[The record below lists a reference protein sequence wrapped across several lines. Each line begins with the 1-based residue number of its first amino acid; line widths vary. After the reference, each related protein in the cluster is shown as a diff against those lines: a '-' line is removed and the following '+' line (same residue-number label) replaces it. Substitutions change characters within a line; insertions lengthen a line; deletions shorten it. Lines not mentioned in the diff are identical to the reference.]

1 MRLLK
6 KSLLVGGSWTALAL
20 LTTPTHAQDVAEA
33 EEQQEEAEAGGTIEG
48 DPIVVTGSRLRRD
61 TYNTNAPVDIVT
73 REETILAGTASVAD
87 ALQNSTLASGSAQ
100 LNEAYLGFVSPGGA
114 AANSIGLR
122 GLGPQRTLVL
132 LNGRRLSPAGV
143 GPELVA
149 ADLNVLPNAILER
162 VEVLREGASSIY
174 GSDAIAGVI
183 NLITEEVDGVTLD
196 FYTNQ
201 PIEHGGGGRTYRA
214 AVSGGTVFDGGY
226 VSGSFE
232 YREQTPLKGRDR
244 EEFGCPTDLLFDQ
257 DTGEPV
263 GQRVPGSDELRCF
276 PFDGGGIAQNYLL
289 VADTG
294 VDRFSYRDGDITQPY
309 LVNDLNARPLF
320 SRRQLDAD
328 VTSGLKTY
336 TGFLSAGLDVGALG
350 NAEIYGEALITRRES
365 QQDDANQ
372 INYNAGAIGFE
383 VGPRTAPNS
392 ITGLPVVAYPFA
404 PTALDTGGAQILRPF
419 IVAPIV
425 DRSQEVNYYRGVAGI
440 RGDLGIGNFRYD
452 ASLVY
457 SLTDSTASIQG
468 IDTRKFR
475 NAVTAVLAPAG
486 TPEQFVTVAG
496 PGTVGAGNRYTCAA
510 NVEAGNY
517 LPGANCVL
525 FNFTDPNVL
534 AGNIPEASFNYLYE
548 DVVGETT
555 FEQITG
561 QLIVDGTLF
570 DLPAGPVNVAV
581 GAEFRRDSID
591 DNPSEIAQSG
601 NFYNFT
607 SSGRTKGSDEVIEA
621 FGEASIPILANK
633 PFFYELSLDAS
644 ARITDYESY
653 GSDFTYRVGGTWAPT
668 EFLRLRGSYGTAYR
682 APNLFEQ
689 FVADQTGFFPA
700 SFDPCDEFASVFDP
714 SSNRYQNCL
723 ADLTPILGESGALNF
738 TATGGPQVITQGGRD
753 VLEAETSTSWG
764 LGAILTFPSVGLSLT
779 VDYFNIEV
787 NGQVDLL
794 GSGILTRC
802 FNSDQFRNGNE
813 FCEFIEA
820 RDDGQGN
827 LTSFRNPY
835 LNIASQRA
843 EGIDFSARY
852 STALFGGQLTADLRA
867 TRMLTQEL
875 QSFEGDDPIN
885 YNGRLAF
892 QSSLGGPEWVG
903 DADIRYSF
911 GDVTIRYGLQ
921 YVGVMDGNEFVEEGL
936 LPAPVVGGEP
946 VDFDLVAEE
955 YFEHNLSIQ
964 WRIEDLGQFTLGVN
978 NLFDNEP
985 SVISSAGGFPR
996 IGNYFNYSGYDIIG
1010 RSVFLNVTR
1019 NF

>member
-1 MRLLK
+1 MNTLLRT
-6 KSLLVGGSWTALAL
+6 LLVGSSLTVMAGLAAPALAQEV
-20 LTTPTHAQDVAEA
+20 PDASASQDEDV
-33 EEQQEEAEAGGTIEG
+33 QEEAAPTNE
-48 DPIVVTGSRLRRD
+48 IVVTGSRVRRE
-61 TYNTNAPVDIVT
+61 TYNTNAPVDVVT
-73 REETILAGTASVAD
+73 REETVLAGTASVAD
-87 ALQNSTLASGSAQ
+87 ALQDSTLASGSAQ

-143 GPELVA
+143 GPELIA
-149 ADLNVLPNAILER
+149 ADLNVLPNAILQR
-162 VEVLREGASSIY
+162 IEVLREGASSIY
-174 GSDAIAGVI
+174 GSDAIAGVV
-183 NLITEEVDGVTLD
+183 NLITDEVDGVTVD

-201 PIEHGGGGRTYRA
+201 PVEHGGGGRTYRA
-214 AVSGGTVFDGGY
+214 SVTGGTVFDGGY
-226 VSGSFE
+226 ITGSFE
-232 YREQTPLKGRDR
+232 YREQTPLKVRDR
-244 EEFGCPTDLLFDQ
+244 EEFRCPTDLLTDP

-276 PFDGGGIAQNYLL
+276 PFDSGGIAQNYLL

-294 VDRFSYRDGDITQPY
+294 INRYSYRDGDITQPY
-309 LVNDLNARPLF
+309 LVNDLDIRPLA
-320 SRRQLDAD
+320 SRRQLDVD
-328 VTSGLKTY
+328 VTSALRTF
-336 TGFLSAGLDVGALG
+336 TGFLSAGVDVGALG
-350 NAEIYGEALITRRES
+350 NAEIYGEALVTRRES
-365 QQDDANQ
+365 QQNDIAQ
-372 INYNAGAIGFE
+372 INYNADTIGFE
-383 VGPRTAPNS
+383 VGPRAAATS

-404 PTALDTGGAQILRPF
+404 PTALDTGGTQILRPF
-419 IVAPIV
+419 IVPPIV

-440 RGDLGIGNFRYD
+440 RGDLGFGNFRYD
-452 ASLVY
+452 ASVVY
-457 SLTDSTASIQG
+457 SLTDSTSTVEG
-468 IDTRKFR
+468 IDARKFR
-475 NAVTAVLAPAG
+475 NAVTAVIAPDG
-486 TPEQFVTVAG
+486 TPDQFVTVAG

-510 NVEAGNY
+510 NVAGGNY

-525 FNFTDPNVL
+525 FNFADPAVL
-534 AGNIPEASFNYLYE
+534 AGDIPQASLNYLYE
-548 DVVGETT
+548 DVVGETS

-561 QLIVDGTLF
+561 QLILDGTLL
-570 DLPAGPVNVAV
+570 DLPAGPVNIAL

-601 NFYNFT
+601 NLYNFT

-621 FGEASIPILANK
+621 FGEASIPILADK
-633 PFFYELSLDAS
+633 PFFRELTLDVS

-668 EFLRLRGSYGTAYR
+668 DFLRFRGSYGTAYR
-682 APNLFEQ
+682 APNLYEQ
-689 FVADQTGFFPA
+689 FVADQTGFYPA

-723 ADLTPILGESGALNF
+723 ADLEPILGTAGALNF

-764 LGAILTFPSVGLSLT
+764 LGAILTLPAVGFSLT
-779 VDYFNIEV
+779 ADYFNIEV

-794 GSGILTRC
+794 NSGILSRC
-802 FNSDQFRNGNE
+802 FNSDDFRSGNE

-835 LNIASQRA
+835 LNIASQKV
-843 EGIDFSARY
+843 EGIDFSARQ
-852 STALFGGQLTADLRA
+852 SMALLGGQFTADLRA

-875 QSFEGDDPIN
+875 QSFEGDEPVN

-892 QSSLGGPEWVG
+892 QSSLGGPKWVG
-903 DADIRYSF
+903 DADLRFSF
-911 GDVTIRYGLQ
+911 GDITFRYGLQ
-921 YVGVMDGNEFVEEGL
+921 YVGPMDGNEFVEEGL
-936 LPAPVVGGEP
+936 LAAPVVDGDP
-946 VDFDLVAEE
+946 VDFDLLAEE
-955 YFEHNLSIQ
+955 YFEHDISVQFRIQ
-964 WRIEDLGQFTLGVN
+964 DLGQLTLGVN
-978 NLFDNEP
+978 NVFNNKP

-1010 RSVFLNVTR
+1010 RSFFLNMTR
-1019 NF
+1019 SF